1 MKVAASLLF
10 PFCLLLGATM
20 LAQPA
25 EAEVL
30 SGRVLYAQNHA
41 PAARIG
47 VNLLLAGQ
55 DQPLQRISTDIHGS
69 FLFLGLQQGTYV
81 VEVAEKGYN
90 RTCVAVQ
97 VPSSVPVT
105 ILVELEPADVHEA
118 SKTTVS
124 VRELQIPRKA
134 RKEFE
139 KGVHELYGKQR
150 PAHSL
155 YHFRKAI
162 ELYPD
167 YEEAYIQLGGVHYGQ
182 AQYAEAREL
191 LEEAIEIDP
200 ESARA
205 WTMLGIAYSDA
216 GQAEK
221 SLQALQQAVKLDTNN
236 WHAHGVLGNI
246 FLEMNQIEESYR
258 HASRAHELQP
268 HAPTVQILLHN
279 VCLRCE
285 EYEVALRELEEF
297 LVLHPGDP
305 WTPEVRR
312 VRDRLRRFLEARN
325 REK

>member
-1 MKVAASLLF
+1 MKVAVTLLF

-55 DQPLQRISTDIHGS
+55 DHPLQRFSTDIHGS

-81 VEVAEKGYN
+81 VEVAQKGYN
-90 RTCVAVQ
+90 TAHVAAQ
-97 VPSSVPVT
+97 VPSSIPVT

-118 SKTTVS
+118 SKATVS

-139 KGVHELYGKQR
+139 KGAHDLYGKQR

-167 YEEAYIQLGGVHYGQ
+167 YEEAYVQLSRAHYGQ
-182 AQYAEAREL
+182 GQYAEAQEL
-191 LEEAIEIDP
+191 LEKAVEINP
-200 ESARA
+200 ENARA
-205 WTMLGIAYSDA
+205 WTCLGMAYDDA
-216 GQAEK
+216 GQVEK
-221 SLQALQQAVKLDTNN
+221 SLRALQRAVKLDANN
-236 WHAHGVLGNI
+236 WHAHRVLGNI

-268 HAPTVQILLHN
+268 HAPTVQILLHK
-279 VCLRCE
+279 VCFRRE

-312 VRDRLRRFLEARN
+312 VRNRLRRLLEAWN

>member
-1 MKVAASLLF
+1 MNVAASLLF

-30 SGRVLYAQNHA
+30 SGRVLYTQNYA

-55 DQPLQRISTDIHGS
+55 DQPLQRVSTDIHGS

-81 VEVAEKGYN
+81 VEVAQKGYN
-90 RTCVAVQ
+90 TAHVAAQ

-105 ILVELEPADVHEA
+105 ILVELEPADVYDA
-118 SKTTVS
+118 SKATVS
-124 VRELQIPRKA
+124 VRELRIPRKA

-139 KGVHELYGKQR
+139 KGVYELYGKQR

-155 YHFRKAI
+155 FHFRKAI
-162 ELYPD
+162 GLYPD
-167 YEEAYIQLGGVHYGQ
+167 YEEAYIQLSRVHYGQ
-182 AQYAEAREL
+182 GQYAEAQKL
-191 LEEAIEIDP
+191 LEKAIEINP
-200 ESARA
+200 ENSRA
-205 WTMLGIAYSDA
+205 WTLFGIAYDDA
-216 GQAEK
+216 GQAGK
-221 SLQALQQAVKLDTNN
+221 SLRALQRAVKLDVNN
-236 WHAHGVLGNI
+236 WHAHRVLGTI

-268 HAPTVQILLHN
+268 HAPTVQILLHR
-279 VCLRCE
+279 VCFRRE

-297 LVLHPGDP
+297 LVFHPGDP
-305 WTPEVRR
+305 WTSEVRHAS
-312 VRDRLRRFLEARN
+312 DRLRRVLEARN